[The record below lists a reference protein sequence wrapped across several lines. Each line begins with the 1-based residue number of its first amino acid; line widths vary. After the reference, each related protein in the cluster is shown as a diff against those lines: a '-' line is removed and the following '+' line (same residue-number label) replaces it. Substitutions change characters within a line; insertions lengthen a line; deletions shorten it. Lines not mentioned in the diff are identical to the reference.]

1 MCIQINIYEFCDD
14 VVIEDGNCSL
24 YALDALHNYDVPYM
38 KHAGLA
44 LPVAIQFDQ
53 PSADSRGAEKIIT
66 AVQFNCAGATL
77 IGHLVDNG
85 HIQV

>member
-53 PSADSRGAEKIIT
+53 PSADYRGAEKILT
-66 AVQFNCAGATL
+66 AVQCIKL
-77 IGHLVDNG
+77 CRGHAHRTSG
-85 HIQV
+85 R